1 MTSTHI
7 LFNDTCI
14 NEGTNLNTILLLSM
28 YNTKVE
34 IMIVLFSTVLKKANS
49 QMKSL
54 HIQLEIS
61 NIPKLTFNLKQK
73 KTLNFGIDQ
82 IMGEI
87 YSCTTWKENAESCSA
102 ETICMI
108 HPHSFVC
115 CLKKNWGCGG
125 FVICILWQTQV

>member
-1 MTSTHI
+1 M
-7 LFNDTCI
+7 

-28 YNTKVE
+28 YYLCTITKVE

-73 KTLNFGIDQ
+73 KTQNFGIDQ

-87 YSCTTWKENAESCSA
+87 YSCTTRKENAESCSA

-125 FVICILWQTQV
+125 FVICIL

>member
-1 MTSTHI
+1 
-7 LFNDTCI
+7 
-14 NEGTNLNTILLLSM
+14 
-28 YNTKVE
+28 
-34 IMIVLFSTVLKKANS
+34 
-49 QMKSL
+49 MKNL

-73 KTLNFGIDQ
+73 KTQNFGIDQ

-87 YSCTTWKENAESCSA
+87 YSCTTRKENAESCSA

-125 FVICILWQTQV
+125 FVICIL